1 MKKFLRK
8 WKKYFVCAAVL
19 SCLIN
24 FLQLTFSFYMFA
36 IYDTIV
42 ASYSDSSLYTITIV
56 ALYALVHLAFFSTL
70 RSKLLRTAGNDL
82 DHTLGTS
89 VLHQIIKGNSGPVKR
104 TYQQGNADLALL
116 RNYFN
121 NHGLYALFDVPFT
134 PFYLILIFFFH
145 TGLGFLAL
153 GGCILAVALSILQD
167 RLTRSH
173 LVVASAA
180 NNHNRR
186 FVDTMLR
193 NAEAVNAMGMA
204 ENVYTRFDAGNRTMV
219 FNQTVASRFAGIT
232 QSALKGIQSSMNVLI
247 YGLGAYYVL
256 TEGFDPGIMIAA
268 SMIMGQA
275 LSPLILAIYS
285 AKSTVQAGEAYKRLS
300 AFSAFIDARPEKM
313 VLPAPRGEIEAEHL
327 SFAFGR
333 QIVLHDI
340 SFTLEPG
347 DFLGLIGLNG
357 AGKTTLSRILLGIWP
372 PAMGSLRLDGVDMYA
387 WDQNELG
394 NYIGYLPQEIE
405 LFPGTIAE
413 NIARLG
419 AVDEEIVLRA
429 ARAANIEAFIQGL
442 PNGFDTRI
450 DGKDGIVLSGGEKQR
465 VGLARALYNEPT
477 LLILDEPT
485 SNLDE
490 ETEQHLIRM
499 LLRLRS
505 EKTTTCVVITHQ
517 MSLLQV
523 ASKVLILQN
532 GQVAMFG
539 PKDVVLEKIA
549 RAKRAARDQGKT
561 G

>member
-42 ASYSDSSLYTITIV
+42 ASYSASSLYTITVV
-56 ALYALVHLAFFSTL
+56 ALYALVHLAVFSSLRARLL
-70 RSKLLRTAGNDL
+70 RSAGNDL
-82 DHTLGTS
+82 DQTLGTT
-89 VLHQIIKGNSGPVKR
+89 VLHHMIKGNSGPAR
-104 TYQQGNADLALL
+104 RAYQQGNTDLALL

-121 NHGLYALFDVPFT
+121 NRGLYALFDVPFA

-145 TGLGFLAL
+145 PGLGFLAL
-153 GGCILAVALSILQD
+153 GGCVLAVALSILQD
-167 RLTRSH
+167 RLTRSRI
-173 LVVASAA
+173 VAA
-180 NNHNRR
+180 NIANKQNRS

-193 NAEAVNAMGMA
+193 NAEVVNAMGMA
-204 ENVYTRFDAGNRTMV
+204 ENVHARFDTSNRAV
-219 FNQTVASRFAGIT
+219 VLNQTVASRFAGIT
-232 QSALKGIQSSMNVLI
+232 QSAIKGLQSSMNVLI

-275 LSPLILAIYS
+275 LSPLMLAIYT
-285 AKSTVQAGEAYKRLS
+285 AKSTVQAGEAYKRLHG
-300 AFSAFIDARPEKM
+300 FSAFIDAQPEKM
-313 VLPAPRGEIEAEHL
+313 VLPAPRGEMQAEHL
-327 SFAFGR
+327 FFGFGG

-340 SFTLEPG
+340 SFHLEPG
-347 DFLGLIGLNG
+347 DFLGLIGPNG

-372 PAMGSLRLDGVDMYA
+372 PALGSLRMDGVDMFA
-387 WDQNELG
+387 WDQEELG
-394 NYIGYLPQEIE
+394 DHIGYLPQEIE

-419 AVDEEIVLRA
+419 AVDKEMVLRA
-429 ARAANIEAFIQGL
+429 ARDANIEAFIQEL
-442 PNGFDTRI
+442 PDGFDTLI
-450 DGKDGIVLSGGEKQR
+450 YGENGIVLSGGQKQR
-465 VGLARALYNEPT
+465 VALARALYNNPAV
-477 LLILDEPT
+477 LILDEPN

-490 ETEQHLIRM
+490 EAEQYLIRT

-505 EKTTTCVVITHQ
+505 EKATTCVVITHKKA
-517 MSLLQV
+517 LLEV
-523 ASKVLILQN
+523 ASKILMLQN
-532 GQVAMFG
+532 GKVAMFG
-539 PKDVVLEKIA
+539 PKDDVLEKIA
-549 RAKRAARDQGKT
+549 QAGRKTQGET